1 MQNDPRRDRTGPARA
16 RAEAP
21 VAVVPIR
28 KPEKIAEL
36 VAREILHDIVQRGLE
51 PGAKLPTEAEM
62 AASYGV
68 ARVSLREALRLL
80 EFQGV
85 IRVRAGQGGGPVVSG
100 VSSADFARMATM
112 YFHVSGATIGELFQ
126 ARLSLEAEMAGY
138 AARTQDPALLA
149 ALKENL
155 ASAAQIDASDDDS
168 THSSAA
174 RGFHD
179 IITGLSGNRILD
191 LLSRGIKNIYVE
203 RVRNIQYPPDLRRQI
218 HAVHEEIAGAIIE
231 GDDIKAARLMRAHME
246 SYLEQAVLANIPG
259 LLDEPI
265 DWR

>member
-1 MQNDPRRDRTGPARA
+1 MQNDPRQDAAVRPSARDTTTTTAA
-16 RAEAP
+16 
-21 VAVVPIR
+21 PIR
-28 KPEKIAEL
+28 KTEKVAEL
-36 VAREILHDIVQRGLE
+36 VAREILRDIVQRGLE
-51 PGAKLPTEAEM
+51 PGSKLPTEAEM

-112 YFHVSGATIGELFQ
+112 YFHLSGATIGELFE
-126 ARLSLEAEMAGY
+126 ARLSLETEMAAY
-138 AARTQDPALLA
+138 AARTQDPVLLT

-174 RGFHD
+174 RSFHD

-191 LLSRGIKNIYVE
+191 LLSRGIKDIYVE
-203 RVRNIQYPPDLRRQI
+203 RVRNIKYPPDLRRQI
-218 HAVHEEIAGAIIE
+218 HASHEEIAAAIME
-231 GDDIKAARLMRAHME
+231 GDDLKAARLMRAHMK
-246 SYLEQAVLANIPG
+246 SYLQQAVLANIPG
-259 LLDEPI
+259 LLDEAI